1 LAYIGTKPTIGN
13 FQICD
18 AISVVNGQAAY
29 TMQVGGVNVSPQSSN
44 HMIVSLNG
52 TIQKPGGANPS
63 FTVSGSTITFASN
76 LATGDV
82 IDFIQILGDV
92 LDLGVP
98 SDATVSTA
106 KLADNAVTAAKITDS
121 TITAAKLASGTV
133 QNQSAFKNII
143 INGDMSVAQRGTS
156 TSSITSDNTYPSCDR
171 WKLRLTTLGT
181 WTQSQSTT
189 VPTGQGFATS
199 LKMDCTTAD
208 ASPAA
213 GDRVFVKQAIEGQN
227 LQYLKKGTSS
237 AESTT
242 VSFWVRSNK
251 TGTYICEFYDED
263 NSRSISKSYTISSAD
278 TWEKKELTFAGDT
291 TGAFGND
298 NGDSLGLHFWLG
310 TGTTYSSGTLNT
322 SWGTA
327 TNANRAVGQ
336 VNLADSTSNEWYV
349 TGVQF
354 EAGTSASDFE
364 FLPVDVNLNR
374 CQRYYFQYLSG
385 TSKTVGIASYWT
397 TTGVDTIINF
407 PVEMRS
413 APSVV
418 ATSGSSYYTVY
429 VAGNGRAIDAG
440 LAVNRT
446 NLTSTQLYATT
457 ASDTEGRA
465 GLWTST
471 NSSASIAF
479 SSEL

>member
-29 TMQVGGVNVSPQSSN
+29 TMQVGGVNVSPQSAS

-52 TIQKPGGANPS
+52 TIQKPNSS

-143 INGDMSVAQRGTS
+143 INGDMSIAQRGTS
-156 TSSITSDNTYPSCDR
+156 ATGKTATGYYTSDRFQTSISSA
-171 WKLRLTTLGT
+171 GT
-181 WTQSQSTT
+181 WTQSQSTD

-199 LKMDCTTAD
+199 LKLDCTTANG
-208 ASPAA
+208 SLSS
-213 GDRVFVKQAIEGQN
+213 GSELVLRQMIEGQN
-227 LQYLKKGTSS
+227 LQYLKKGTAN

-242 VSFWVRSNK
+242 ISFWVKSNK
-251 TGTYICEFYDED
+251 TGTYIVEIDDND
-263 NSRSISKSYTISSAD
+263 NSRNINKSYTISSAD
-278 TWEKKELTFAGDT
+278 TWEKKTITFAGDT
-291 TGAFGND
+291 SGALGND
-298 NGDSLGLHFWLG
+298 NGSSFRIMFWLAAG
-310 TGTTYSSGTLNT
+310 TDFTSGTLAT
-322 SWGTA
+322 SWESTI
-327 TNANRAVGQ
+327 NANRAVGQ

-349 TGVQF
+349 TGVQL
-354 EAGTSASDFE
+354 EAGTAASDFE
-364 FLPVDVNLNR
+364 FLPVDVNLAR
-374 CQRYYFQYLSG
+374 CQRYYYLHVDGASSNKRVFSGGAYNSTLLDGTVFFPTTMRANPSIDVVSG
-385 TSKTVGIASYWT
+385 T
-397 TTGVDTIINF
+397 D
-407 PVEMRS
+407 
-413 APSVV
+413 
-418 ATSGSSYYTVY
+418 YYRAY
-429 VAGNGRAIDAG
+429 GNGTSD
-440 LAVNRT
+440 AVNDFVIEESNINSAGVRNNT
-446 NLTSTQLYATT
+446 NFSGNQGDSYFVITQ
-457 ASDTEGRA
+457 
-465 GLWTST
+465 
-471 NSSASIAF
+471 NSSAKLAF
-479 SSEL
+479 NSEL